1 MRLPQPHEAIFHAA
15 IAAVDP
21 GAALRRAVRRDAD
34 RLLLN
39 DGTSYALERFERLLV
54 VGAGKGAATMA
65 QAAEDLL
72 GDRLTAGLVVV
83 KYGHAAPL
91 RTIELAEAAHPVPD
105 AAGLAATARIL
116 QLLEEADE
124 RTLVLCLL
132 TGGASALLEHPL
144 PGLTLAD
151 IQETTALLL
160 AAGADV
166 RELNTVRK
174 HLSAVKGG
182 RLAVAAHP
190 ATLLTLVHSD
200 VNGDPLEVIA
210 SGPTVADP
218 STHAEAWSILERH
231 GLQARV
237 PSRVATH
244 LRRGLRGEIPESPKP
259 GDPRLARSH
268 TAVIGNLHEAL
279 IAAQATAQRLGYR
292 STLLTETLQG
302 DAVAAAHHLAHI
314 ALNEER
320 STKERRC
327 LLAGGET
334 TVQVLGNGKGGR
346 NQHLALAFAREVS
359 GHPRISLLAAGTDG
373 TDGPT
378 DAAGAY
384 VDGDTIARARALGLD
399 PDDFLARCDSYTF
412 FATFD
417 ALTGDCSHFRPGP
430 TGTNVMDIDIILI
443 EAGK

>member
-1 MRLPQPHEAIFHAA
+1 VRLPQPHEAIFHAA

-21 GAALRRAVRRDAD
+21 GAALRRTLRYDGA
-34 RLLLN
+34 RLMLPN
-39 DGTSYALERFERLLV
+39 GSVYALERFDRLLV
-54 VGAGKGAATMA
+54 VGAGKGAAAMA
-65 QAAEDLL
+65 QAAEALL
-72 GDRLTAGLVVV
+72 GERLTAGLVVV
-83 KYGHAAPL
+83 KYGHAVPL

-116 QLLEEADE
+116 RLLEGADE

-182 RLAVAAHP
+182 RLAAAAYP
-190 ATLLTLVHSD
+190 ATVLALVLSD
-200 VNGDPLEVIA
+200 VIGDPPEIIA
-210 SGPTVADP
+210 SGPTVPDP
-218 STHAEAWSILERH
+218 STYAEAWAILERH
-231 GLQARV
+231 RLSDVV
-237 PSRVATH
+237 PPRVAAH
-244 LRRGLRGEIPESPKP
+244 LSCGLRGEIPESPKP
-259 GDPRLARSH
+259 GDPRLARSR
-268 TAVIGNLHEAL
+268 TVVIGNLHEAL
-279 IAAQATAQRLGYR
+279 VAAQATAQRLGYR

-302 DAVAAAHHLAHI
+302 DAVAAARHLAHM

-334 TVQVLGNGKGGR
+334 TVQVIGNGKGGR

-378 DAAGAY
+378 DAAGAH
-384 VDGDTIARARALGLD
+384 VDGNTIARARALGLD
-399 PDDFLARCDSYTF
+399 PDDFLARSDSYTF
-412 FATFD
+412 FALLD
-417 ALTGDCSHFRPGP
+417 ARSGEPHHFRPGP

-443 EAGK
+443 ESEK